1 MSGHSTTHYPNFR
14 YFSYLDFAIKR
25 RYYQRAFILIQLYLA
40 SGDNSMV
47 NEPVST
53 PPTANGPIGHLR
65 QEYEDHLTLFQAQP
79 PLVQRF
85 LEAQARPVAEAFIQR
100 LPHVHF
106 MLPDRVVD
114 LAGKVELV
122 PSEVRKQQLGSRLGW
137 LTHTDIRATL
147 RHHFAELE
155 NDPNRAVAASA
166 GLLQHAVVM
175 HMVQGML
182 PAGRSVTYIAAEDEE
197 IPTIPAGG
205 DLEPESALTQ
215 ATDAI
220 IEDNTSEDGRG
231 DLQVPFVPAARRFY
245 LPQWVA
251 FDNQDKLLVGSVGEA
266 EAHLASMQRYL
277 NILHAAVY
285 MAGYM
290 VVDEEYQQKR
300 YGMLGQFINQGR
312 AMARYRTRE
321 IIQTIRRR
329 AAAQSLNRGLSLSL
343 PYLDDQDL
351 RMKMYPF
358 EIIPAG
364 RIMFI
369 PAFVIRAVREEQA
382 KVGQDTRLSPSTRKH
397 IIVELK
403 MLETA
408 FETSENEMRPQ

>member
-1 MSGHSTTHYPNFR
+1 
-14 YFSYLDFAIKR
+14 
-25 RYYQRAFILIQLYLA
+25 
-40 SGDNSMV
+40 MV
-47 NEPVST
+47 NEPI
-53 PPTANGPIGHLR
+53 PPSPAVNGPIGHLR
-65 QEYEDHLTLFQAQP
+65 QEYEAEQAIFQAQP

-85 LEAQARPVAEAFIQR
+85 LEAQAHPVAEAFIQR

-106 MLPDRVVD
+106 MLPDRVVSD
-114 LAGKVELV
+114 IGGQVKTV
-122 PSEVRKQQLGSRLGW
+122 PPEARKQQLGSWLGR
-137 LTHTDIRATL
+137 LTHADIRTAL
-147 RHHFAELE
+147 RHHFAELV
-155 NDPNRAVAASA
+155 NDPNCAVAISA
-166 GLLQHAVVM
+166 RLLQHALVM
-175 HMVQGML
+175 YMIQGML
-182 PAGRSVTYIAAEDEE
+182 PAGRSVTYVAAEDEE
-197 IPTIPAGG
+197 IPTIPTRSE
-205 DLEPESALTQ
+205 LEPESALTQ
-215 ATDAI
+215 VTDAI
-220 IEDNTSEDGRG
+220 AEDGLSEDGRG

-251 FDNQDKLLVGSVGEA
+251 FDDQDKLLVGSVGEA

-277 NILHAAVY
+277 NILHAAVFL
-285 MAGYM
+285 AGYM

-312 AMARYRTRE
+312 AMARFKTRE
-321 IIQTIRRR
+321 IIQTIQRR

-364 RIMFI
+364 RIMFV

-397 IIVELK
+397 LVVELT

-408 FETSENEMRPQ
+408 FETRGNGMQPK